1 MYSAVTGCA
10 LFHFSSDP
18 VFTGFPSRYD
28 IFAGPISVCTLS
40 ARCLQAEDDSGNY
53 PSTLLLPEQFS
64 CALAVSSE
72 QQMKETCG
80 DDTRCVGS
88 TCSLSVCFSFDLE
101 MIQVCLLSS
110 LSSFSLSF
118 RVWYVSQPVFLSH
131 ISSAASHIWLSL
143 DLLFLLSTVVF
154 LYPSISDHSL
164 FHGPNQLW
172 VFLVSFLLTS
182 HP

>member
-1 MYSAVTGCA
+1 MLY
-10 LFHFSSDP
+10 FIFSSDP
-18 VFTGFPSRYD
+18 VSTGFPSRYD

-40 ARCLQAEDDSGNY
+40 AGWGWLGELPLHTFITWTIFMRAGGFFRAADERDLQRR
-53 PSTLLLPEQFS
+53 
-64 CALAVSSE
+64 
-72 QQMKETCG
+72 
-80 DDTRCVGS
+80 TRCVGS

-143 DLLFLLSTVVF
+143 DLLFLLSTAVF
-154 LYPSISDHSL
+154 LHPSISNQSL